1 MGFLSLLMVASMPV
15 VQVLLIGLLGAF
27 LATKNINVLTPT
39 ALKDINKVV
48 YMVFTPSLVFF
59 SFAKSITLQGII
71 SWWFMPVNIGI
82 IFLLGSVLGW
92 VIVKV
97 LRPGRHLE
105 GLIIANCSAG
115 NLGNLM
121 LILIPAICA
130 EDENPFGKIDVCREN
145 GITYVSLSMALG
157 GIFIW
162 THTYSLMQ
170 KDGILREKMML
181 NYADHEAYQIQTK
194 VPLLP
199 EENVSENKQHF
210 MEKLKP
216 TLHRIVEELMTPPIV
231 AVIVGFIV
239 GVIPWIKSLIF
250 GLNAPLRVLQDSL
263 KLLGDGLL
271 PCIILILGGNLT
283 RGLHKSEIKTPV
295 IVAIICMR
303 YIVLPIAGIGVVRA
317 VKGLGLLPS
326 DTLFAYVL
334 LVQYTLPPG
343 MSIGTMAQLF
353 NAGQEECS
361 VIFLWTYLVAA
372 LAVTG
377 WSSVFMWILT

>member
-15 VQVLLIGLLGAF
+15 IQVLLIGLLGAF
-27 LATKNINVLTPT
+27 LASKNINVLTPT

-48 YMVFTPSLVFF
+48 YVVFTPALVFY

-82 IFLLGSVLGW
+82 IFLIGSVLGW

-97 LRPGRHLE
+97 LRPGSHLE
-105 GLIIANCSAG
+105 GLVIANCSAG

-130 EDENPFGKIDVCREN
+130 EDGNPFGKIDVCREN

-157 GIFIW
+157 GVFIW
-162 THTYSLMQ
+162 THTYGLMQ
-170 KDGILREKMML
+170 KDGVLKEKML
-181 NYADHEAYQIQTK
+181 NNADHEASLIQT

-199 EENVSENKQHF
+199 DKNISENKQHF

-231 AVIVGFIV
+231 AVIAGFIV
-239 GVIPWIKSLIF
+239 GVIPWIKSLLF
-250 GLNAPLRVLQDSL
+250 GLNPPLRVLQDSL

-283 RGLHKSEIKTPV
+283 RGLRKSGMKTSV
-295 IVAIICMR
+295 IAAIIGMR

-317 VKGLGLLPS
+317 VNGLGLLPS

-334 LVQYTLPPG
+334 MVQYTVPPA

-361 VIFLWTYLVAA
+361 VIFLWSYLVAA
-372 LAVTG
+372 LAVSV